1 MTAISPVFLVE
12 EALLTYFNTL
22 HMETLEVPIRKDRVY
37 IVGLGPGDVS
47 LITLKAL
54 SILKNVEIALYTG
67 SLLSPKLV
75 RLIKDCAK
83 EVYNTSNMSEDEIV
97 NILESG
103 YRRGKVVAWFHD
115 GCPTIYGG
123 LWGVIRKLRERNI
136 PYEIVP
142 GVPSF
147 CAAAARLGIE
157 LTVPEESQ
165 TLVISRISKRTPM
178 REEECIR
185 NFVGRGTIVLMLS
198 IHAPELVIEEL
209 KSGGMRDDDQI
220 LIIHRVTWGE
230 PVEKIIRCRLGE
242 LVDVVNRENIK
253 GCAVIIVGP
262 CIRDETFSKTYRSIV
277 YSPDKHKYS
286 KAILSE
292 GH

>member
-1 MTAISPVFLVE
+1 
-12 EALLTYFNTL
+12 
-22 HMETLEVPIRKDRVY
+22 METLDIPIKKDRVY

-54 SILKNVEIALYTG
+54 SILKKVEVALYTG

-75 RLIKDCAK
+75 KLIKEYAK
-83 EVYNTSNMSEDEIV
+83 EVYNTAMLSEDEIV

-103 YRRGKVVAWFHD
+103 YRRGRLTAWFHD

-123 LWGVIRKLRERNI
+123 LWNIISKLKERNI

-165 TLVISRISKRTPM
+165 TLIISRISRRTPM
-178 REEECIR
+178 RDEERVR
-185 NFVGRGTIVLMLS
+185 NFVGKGTIILMLS
-198 IHAPELVIEEL
+198 IHAPDLVVEEL
-209 KSGGMRDDDQI
+209 KSGGMSGDEQI
-220 LIIHRVTWGE
+220 VLVHRVTWGE
-230 PVEKIIRCRLGE
+230 PTEKIIRCKLEE
-242 LVDVVNRENIK
+242 LPKVVERENIK
-253 GCAVIIVGP
+253 GCSVIIVGP
-262 CIRDETFSKTYRSIV
+262 CIDERSFSKTFRSIV

-286 KAILSE
+286 RTVVSE

>member
-1 MTAISPVFLVE
+1 
-12 EALLTYFNTL
+12 
-22 HMETLEVPIRKDRVY
+22 VY

-47 LITLKAL
+47 LITLKAYA
-54 SILKNVEIALYTG
+54 IVRKVEVALYTG

-75 RLIKDCAK
+75 KLIKENAR
-83 EVYNTSNMSEDEIV
+83 EIYNTAEMSEEEIANV
-97 NILESG
+97 LEEG
-103 YRRGKVVAWFHD
+103 YRRGKLTAWFHD

-123 LWGVIRKLRERNI
+123 LWGVIKRLRERGV

-147 CAAAARLGIE
+147 CAAAARVGLE
-157 LTVPEESQ
+157 LTVQERSQ
-165 TLVISRISKRTPM
+165 TVIISRISRRTPM
-178 REEECIR
+178 REEERVR

-198 IHAPELVIEEL
+198 IHAPELVVEEL
-209 KSGGMRDDDQI
+209 KAGGLTENTPI
-220 LIIHRVTWGE
+220 VVVHRATWGE

-242 LVDVVNRENIK
+242 LPEVVKRENIK

-262 CIRDETFSKTYRSIV
+262 CTDEDITCNVPPSVV
-277 YSPDKHKYS
+277 YSPDKHKYARS
-286 KAILSE
+286 TVVE